1 MRLPVITV
9 CMLMTAMSTTTIA
22 EPYVGFG
29 VGTASYQVDLTSAG
43 GGSYDDSGTG
53 IKLYSG
59 YAFNRYFAAELDIYN
74 FAEASAGSIETSPGS
89 GTFVSATASM
99 KGIGAY
105 AVGMYPV
112 SKSVNLIAKLGM
124 LNWDADLGVNNNTA
138 TNDGTDAA
146 YALAVSYAFTKEL
159 LVVAEWESFNTDN
172 PEVSLLSAGF
182 RFNFR

>member
-1 MRLPVITV
+1 MLITV
-9 CMLMTAMSTTTIA
+9 MSATTIA

-29 VGTASYQVDLTSAG
+29 VGSASYQVDLSAAG

-53 IKLYSG
+53 TKLYSG

-124 LNWDADLGVNNNTA
+124 LRWDADLTVDNNSA
-138 TNDGTDAA
+138 SNDGSDVA
-146 YALAVSYAFTKEL
+146 YGLAVSYAFTKEL
-159 LVVAEWESFNTDN
+159 LVVAEWEAFNTDN
-172 PEVSLLSAGF
+172 PEVLLLSAGF